1 MADVKWIKIV
11 TDIFDDEKMQII
23 DAMPEHDA
31 IIVIWFKLLCLAG
44 KQNNSGVFG
53 GANCLAYNDEMFA
66 AVFRRPLNTV
76 RMAMQT
82 FERLQM
88 VEKIDDVYTIP
99 NWGKHQ
105 NLEAIEAR
113 REKEKLRQRKYRQAQ
128 KQLALTDVDDVS
140 RVTNALRNADVR
152 TLEEELEE
160 EEDIEGDIKSSRR
173 GTPTPAAADE
183 PDLNTVEAYASNNL
197 RNLSSGNMEML
208 GSFMDDLPDDV
219 IRYGIDVAC
228 GNGKPYWNYVAAIL
242 QAWVEAGVK
251 TVGDAKAEREKKP
264 KAAPKPQAVTKGDM
278 NYTQHDYTS
287 NDYDWMNGNEDLE
300 KLYGGGA

>member
-1 MADVKWIKIV
+1 MPNRIIKGTI
-11 TDIFDDEKMQII
+11 
-23 DAMPEHDA
+23 H
-31 IIVIWFKLLCLAG
+31 G
-44 KQNNSGVFG
+44 S
-53 GANCLAYNDEMFA
+53 
-66 AVFRRPLNTV
+66 
-76 RMAMQT
+76 
-82 FERLQM
+82 
-88 VEKIDDVYTIP
+88 EKIS
-99 NWGKHQ
+99 
-105 NLEAIEAR
+105 
-113 REKEKLRQRKYRQAQ
+113 
-128 KQLALTDVDDVS
+128 ALTDLQFRVWVALITYVDDYGRGDARPAIIKGTCFPLRDEITSKMIGKTLDELVEADCISFYEVDGCKYLCFPKWDKHQRIRSKVS
-140 RVTNALRNADVR
+140 KFPPPETSCGNLLTHDSNLRSSDDTLHQNAPENPESGIQNPESRIRNPESVVGG
-152 TLEEELEE
+152 
-160 EEDIEGDIKSSRR
+160 GD
-173 GTPTPAAADE
+173 DE
-183 PDLNTVEAYASNNL
+183 WSDEINTNTVEAYASNNL